1 MFLNTPGP
9 ARVLSKR
16 KRSLSLTNL
25 SALIHLAPSLVRI
38 TASLTRLSATASR
51 LVPFQVVLHV
61 TARGSGFYHKRQIRL
76 LLPRPSP
83 TASHSTR
90 GGIQTP
96 RRGLAP
102 AVPSPRS
109 RWPRP
114 GTNRARHPSHLGLGH
129 CSHFSAG
136 PARSRPQLRRHF
148 LGQPSCLPLSKSGSP
163 W

>member
-16 KRSLSLTNL
+16 KRSVSLTNL

-76 LLPRPSP
+76 LLPRPSH

-102 AVPSPRS
+102 AVPSPR
-109 RWPRP
+109 P
-114 GTNRARHPSHLGLGH
+114 AGLGQ
-129 CSHFSAG
+129 APTV
-136 PARSRPQLRRHF
+136 PAILLTLVWDIVPTSLPGQLVVA
-148 LGQPSCLPLSKSGSP
+148 LS
-163 W
+163 